1 MQSKKKMGFVIH
13 VYRRRIL
20 GNSTALTS
28 IVVTELANT
37 IKCGGGGSYIT
48 LFSPSSHSKQFPVTS
63 LRFTE
68 YMIARQ
74 AVVYCGSRPTWYND
88 LCYWNSDGTHHS
100 YQVV

>member
-1 MQSKKKMGFVIH
+1 MQSKKKMSFVIR
-13 VYRRRIL
+13 VYCIYRRIL

-37 IKCGGGGSYIT
+37 LKCGGGVLYNFVS
-48 LFSPSSHSKQFPVTS
+48 PVTL

-68 YMIARQ
+68 YM

-100 YQVV
+100 HQVV